1 MAIYHFSAKVMGRS
15 NGSSAVASAA
25 YRSGSELHDDRLDKD
40 HDFTGKDDV
49 VHSEVM
55 LPEGAPARLADREV
69 LWNAVEAGEKRKDA
83 QLAREIEFSIPRE
96 MNQRQGI
103 ELAQTFV
110 ARQFVARGMIADL
123 NVHWDKARDGSP
135 KPHAHVML
143 TMREVGPGGFGQ
155 KVRAWNSA
163 ELLKGWREAWAAHV
177 NERMAEL
184 GLEARIDHRSLADQG
199 VALEPQHKIGP
210 AAARRPGQGLEAER
224 IEDHSRIARENGD
237 KIIADPSLG
246 LAAITRQQ
254 ATFTLR
260 ELAAFAFRHS
270 DGKEQFDRVMAA
282 VRTSPEMISLGKDE
296 RDQERFTSR
305 EMIEVE
311 SRLERSAGELA
322 RTERHGVGAEYG
334 AAAIGAAR
342 TRGLVLS
349 GEQQDAFERVTGA
362 GDLSSVIG
370 YAGSGK
376 SAMLGVAREA
386 WMAAG
391 YRVRGAALSGIAAEN
406 LEAASGIASRT
417 LASFEHQWGQGREL
431 LGKGDV
437 LVIDEAGMI
446 GTRQMEQVLSTARA
460 AGAKVV
466 LVGDPEQ
473 LQAIEAGAAF
483 RAISE
488 WHGAV
493 EITEIR
499 RQREDWQRGATRALA
514 TGRTGEALAAY
525 EDRDMVH
532 AAETRDAAR
541 GALVEGWERQRQA
554 SPDKTRII
562 LTHTNAEV
570 RDLNEQVRGR
580 LRAEGKLGEDVGV
593 KTERGVRQFASGDRL
608 MFLRNERDLGVKNG
622 TLGTIE
628 QARPDHL
635 VVKLDGGQRVAFDTA
650 AYAHV
655 DHGYAA
661 TIHKAQGVTVDAA
674 HVLATPGMDRHAAYV
689 ALSRHRDGVQLHY
702 GRDDFADRDRLVRTL
717 SRDRA
722 KDMAGDYPAAQ
733 SIQDQARMFA
743 ERREIHW
750 PERVVEAV
758 REAVATV
765 QAAVQT
771 KAKGMFGGFK
781 PKLEAPESAPSAKP
795 KGRFA
800 DFRPKM
806 PELEAPAAGEYAAS
820 FNAPDQREAIGALA
834 RAVAD
839 MERMTDKGLPVL
851 PHQTQAFEKAGEV
864 VDNIRPG
871 SARQLA
877 AVFKRD
883 PEIRGEAAAG
893 RFDNLRKGINQQ
905 RAIEQGQA
913 MLPERDRDWGR

>member
-1 MAIYHFSAKVMGRS
+1 M
-15 NGSSAVASAA
+15 
-25 YRSGSELHDDRLDKD
+25 
-40 HDFTGKDDV
+40 
-49 VHSEVM
+49 
-55 LPEGAPARLADREV
+55 
-69 LWNAVEAGEKRKDA
+69 
-83 QLAREIEFSIPRE
+83 
-96 MNQRQGI
+96 
-103 ELAQTFV
+103 
-110 ARQFVARGMIADL
+110 
-123 NVHWDKARDGSP
+123 
-135 KPHAHVML
+135 
-143 TMREVGPGGFGQ
+143 
-155 KVRAWNSA
+155 
-163 ELLKGWREAWAAHV
+163 
-177 NERMAEL
+177 ER
-184 GLEARIDHRSLADQG
+184 
-199 VALEPQHKIGP
+199 
-210 AAARRPGQGLEAER
+210 
-224 IEDHSRIARENGD
+224 
-237 KIIADPSLG
+237 
-246 LAAITRQQ
+246 
-254 ATFTLR
+254 
-260 ELAAFAFRHS
+260 
-270 DGKEQFDRVMAA
+270 
-282 VRTSPEMISLGKDE
+282 
-296 RDQERFTSR
+296 
-305 EMIEVE
+305 
-311 SRLERSAGELA
+311 
-322 RTERHGVGAEYG
+322 
-334 AAAIGAAR
+334 
-342 TRGLVLS
+342 
-349 GEQQDAFERVTGA
+349 
-362 GDLSSVIG
+362 
-370 YAGSGK
+370 
-376 SAMLGVAREA
+376 
-386 WMAAG
+386 
-391 YRVRGAALSGIAAEN
+391 
-406 LEAASGIASRT
+406 
-417 LASFEHQWGQGREL
+417 
-431 LGKGDV
+431 
-437 LVIDEAGMI
+437 
-446 GTRQMEQVLSTARA
+446 VLSTARQ

-525 EDRDMVH
+525 EDRGMVQ

-541 GALVEGWERQRQA
+541 SALVEGWERQRQA

-570 RDLNEQVRGR
+570 RDLNEQARGR

-628 QARPDHL
+628 QARPEHL
-635 VVKLDGGQRVAFDTA
+635 VVKLDGGQRVAFDIA

-733 SIQDQARMFA
+733 SAQEQARMFA
-743 ERREIHW
+743 ERREIRW

-771 KAKGMFGGFK
+771 KAKSMFGGFK

-806 PELEAPAAGEYAAS
+806 PEPEPPAASEYSAS

-839 MERMTDKGLPVL
+839 MERMTDQGLPVL